1 MFSLLLQESTPDTTG
16 YMIAGYVIAF
26 LFMGLYVASM
36 YLRTRNLKQD
46 MSMLQEMEKP
56 APAAQRQTAP
66 KPASPKATKTVTK
79 QRAKK

>member
-1 MFSLLLQESTPDTTG
+1 MLMLFQESTPDTTG

-56 APAAQRQTAP
+56 APPVQKKSMP
-66 KPASPKATKTVTK
+66 KPTATKATKTVTK
-79 QRAKK
+79 KRAKK